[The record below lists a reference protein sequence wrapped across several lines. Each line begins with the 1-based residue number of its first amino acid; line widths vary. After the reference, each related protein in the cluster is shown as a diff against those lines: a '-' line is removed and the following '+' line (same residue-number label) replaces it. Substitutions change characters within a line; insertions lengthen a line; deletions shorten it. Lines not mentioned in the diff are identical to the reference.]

1 MRRWPLL
8 ILVLLAAC
16 SQGTPT
22 HSDAGLSL
30 TSPDAASDP
39 AGDPTARTS
48 GSDPQ
53 IGQPSPAAHEARTAA
68 ASNLHRYLQLLV
80 QGDRRGS
87 DAFWSGGK
95 PPPQPDDAVLRA
107 MTDIRTLRVDNQA
120 AIALDQEDPP
130 RSLEIPVR
138 LRLGTSQGNRI
149 LLGWYR
155 MRPRVDGTGWE
166 ITSAS
171 LQPAID

>member
-1 MRRWPLL
+1 
-8 ILVLLAAC
+8 
-16 SQGTPT
+16 
-22 HSDAGLSL
+22 
-30 TSPDAASDP
+30 
-39 AGDPTARTS
+39 
-48 GSDPQ
+48 
-53 IGQPSPAAHEARTAA
+53 
-68 ASNLHRYLQLLV
+68 
-80 QGDRRGS
+80 
-87 DAFWSGGK
+87 
-95 PPPQPDDAVLRA
+95 

-138 LRLGTSQGNRI
+138 LRLGTGQGNRI

>member
-1 MRRWPLL
+1 MRCWSPLN
-8 ILVLLAAC
+8 LVLLAAC
-16 SQGTPT
+16 SQETPT

-30 TSPDAASDP
+30 TSPSAGSAP
-39 AGDPTARTS
+39 AGDPTAGTS

-80 QGDRRGS
+80 QGDRSGS

-95 PPPQPDDAVLRA
+95 PPPQPDAVLRA

-138 LRLGTSQGNRI
+138 LRLGTGQGNRI